1 MQGKQRS
8 KYDPRHRRAVVAI
21 QVAVFAVILVGFA
34 ALTLD
39 IGAMYNTR
47 SDLQRTAD
55 AAALA
60 AAARLSQ
67 YEDGSPIELARQVAQ
82 EFTEKNKVFGNSMT
96 LDPDSDVTFGR
107 ANYDASN
114 NTYSF
119 TPTELMPDAVEVRV
133 RHTSDS
139 VNGSVSLYFAR
150 IFGISETQM
159 SASALAIM
167 VPRDI
172 AIVADLSASHSDD
185 SELYH
190 YPLTEINLFDVWN
203 ALPGGADDISAC
215 AGVSCGSGQVCV
227 GGTCTASGPGA
238 HAGPAWG
245 YMDRLGFGTQTVGP
259 GYAPAS
265 DPGLVYLPYNL
276 NWTNAQLTAALTAQ
290 GYNATERSAI
300 MSKTQ
305 DASGYWPY
313 RVAVALG
320 LADWNSGI
328 PGGRWSLYGGAPGNN
343 NSTIGS
349 NELNWTET
357 ILSNNISASNTI
369 WLDYINNYMN
379 KTWSYMY
386 SADPNLRYRFGV
398 KTFTNYLLERRVQ
411 NNLTP
416 ELANTPHQPMQA
428 VKDAVDYMS
437 HLIDDMDSDDQLS
450 LEIYGTTS
458 RHEVDLS
465 HDALQVGT
473 RMLQMQA
480 GHYNGWTNTGAGIH
494 EGITELTGAR
504 GRSSAKKVI
513 VLLTDGNAN
522 CDASNNC
529 GSTEDDILIGNQYA
543 LDAAADAAAAGIRII
558 AVSVGA
564 DANTA
569 LMQQIA
575 DITSGEHFYA
585 SGTIDE
591 YSAQLRDIFER
602 IGGNRQVELIR

>member
-1 MQGKQRS
+1 MHAKQRS
-8 KYDPRHRRAVVAI
+8 MYDPRHRRAVVAI
-21 QVAVFAVILVGFA
+21 QVAVFAIVLVGFA

-39 IGAMYNTR
+39 IGAMYNTK

-67 YEDGSPIELARQVAQ
+67 YEDGTPIDLARLVAQ
-82 EFTEKNKVFGNSMT
+82 EFTEKNKVFGNT
-96 LDPDSDVTFGR
+96 ITIDPNSDVTFGR
-107 ANYDASN
+107 ANFDSATNSFA
-114 NTYSF
+114 F

-150 IFGISETQM
+150 VFGIAETQM

-190 YPLTEINLFDVWN
+190 YPLTEINLFEVWS
-203 ALPGGADDISAC
+203 ALPGGADDVSAC
-215 AGVSCGSGQVCV
+215 AGVSCSPGQVCV
-227 GGTCTASGPGA
+227 GGTCTATGPSA
-238 HAGPAWG
+238 LAGPSWG
-245 YMDRLGFGTQTVGP
+245 YMDQLGFGTETVGP
-259 GYAPAS
+259 GFSPTT

-290 GYNATERSAI
+290 GYNAAERTAI

-305 DASGYWPY
+305 DTLGYWPY
-313 RVAVALG
+313 RTAVALG
-320 LADWNSGI
+320 LANWDSGI
-328 PGGRWSLYGGAPGNN
+328 AGGRWSLYGATVGNN
-343 NSTIGS
+343 NSTVGS
-349 NELNWTET
+349 NELAWTET
-357 ILSNNISASNTI
+357 ILSNNTSASSTI

-386 SADPNLRYRFGV
+386 LANSSLRYRFGV
-398 KTFTNYLLERRVQ
+398 KTFTNYLMERRVQ
-411 NNLTP
+411 NSLTP
-416 ELANTPHQPMQA
+416 ELAGTPHQPMQA

-437 HLIDDMDSDDQLS
+437 HLIADMDSDDQLS
-450 LEIYGTTS
+450 LEIYGTTA
-458 RHEVDLS
+458 RHEVDLQ
-465 HDALQVGT
+465 HDALQIGT
-473 RMLQMQA
+473 RILQMQA
-480 GHYNGWTNTGAGIH
+480 GHYNGWTNTGAGIY
-494 EGITELTGAR
+494 EGINELTGPR
-504 GRSSAKKVI
+504 GRSSARKVI

-543 LDAAADAAAAGIRII
+543 IDAATDATAQGIRII

-602 IGGNRQVELIR
+602 ISGSRSVELIR

>member
-1 MQGKQRS
+1 MQVKQRS
-8 KYDPRHRRAVVAI
+8 KYDLSHRRAVVAI

-39 IGAMYNTR
+39 IGALYNTR

-67 YEDGSPIELARQVAQ
+67 YEDGSPIDLARQVAQ
-82 EFTEKNKVFGNSMT
+82 EFTEKNKVFGHSMT
-96 LDPDSDVTFGR
+96 LDPNSDVTFGR

-119 TPTELMPDAVEVRV
+119 VPTELMPDAVEVRV

-150 IFGISETQM
+150 VFGITETQM

-190 YPLTEINLFDVWN
+190 YPMTEINLFDVWN

-215 AGVSCGSGQVCV
+215 AGVSCSAGQVCV
-227 GGTCTASGPGA
+227 GGTCTATGPGA
-238 HAGPAWG
+238 QAGPTWG
-245 YMDRLGFGTQTVGP
+245 YMDQLGFGTQTVGP
-259 GYAPAS
+259 GYSPAA
-265 DPGLVYLPYNL
+265 DPGLLYLPYNV

-290 GYNATERSAI
+290 GYNATERTAI
-300 MSKTQ
+300 MSRTQ

-313 RVAVALG
+313 RAAVALG
-320 LADWNSGI
+320 LAEWNSGI
-328 PGGRWSLYGGAPGNN
+328 PGGRWSLNGGSPGNN

-357 ILSNNISASNTI
+357 ILSNNTSASTTI

-379 KTWSYMY
+379 KTWTYMY
-386 SADPNLRYRFGV
+386 AADSNFRYRFGV
-398 KTFTNYLLERRVQ
+398 KTFTNYLMERRVQ

-480 GHYNGWTNTGAGIH
+480 GHYNGWTNTGAGIY

-504 GRSSAKKVI
+504 GRASAKKVI

-522 CDASNNC
+522 CDAGNNC

-543 LDAAADAAAAGIRII
+543 LDAATDAAAAGIRII

>member
-1 MQGKQRS
+1 MQVKQRS
-8 KYDPRHRRAVVAI
+8 KGDPRHRRAVVAI

-34 ALTLD
+34 ALTID

-67 YEDGSPIELARQVAQ
+67 YEDGSPIDLARDVAR
-82 EFTEKNKVFGNSMT
+82 EFTERNKVFGNSLT
-96 LDPDSDVTFGR
+96 LDPNSDVTFGR
-107 ANYDASN
+107 AVFDSAS
-114 NTYSF
+114 SSFLF
-119 TPTELMPDAVEVRV
+119 TPTELAPDAVEVRV
-133 RHTSDS
+133 RHTADS

-150 IFGISETQM
+150 VFGITETQM

-172 AIVADLSASHSDD
+172 SIVADLSASHSDD

-203 ALPGGADDISAC
+203 ALPGGSDDIAAC
-215 AGVSCGSGQVCV
+215 EGVSCGSGQVCV
-227 GGTCTASGPGA
+227 GGTCSATGPGA
-238 HAGPAWG
+238 QAGPTWG
-245 YMDRLGFGTQTVGP
+245 YMDELGFGTETVGP

-265 DPGLVYLPYNL
+265 DPGLLYLPYNA
-276 NWTNAQLTAALTAQ
+276 NWTNAQLTSALTAQ
-290 GYNATERSAI
+290 GYNAAEVSAI
-300 MSKTQ
+300 MSRTQ
-305 DASGYWPY
+305 DTAGYWPY
-313 RVAVALG
+313 RVAVAMG
-320 LADWNSGI
+320 LAEWNSGI
-328 PGGRWSLYGGAPGNN
+328 PGGRWSLNGGTPGNN

-349 NELNWTET
+349 NELNWTESIFGKTTAASST
-357 ILSNNISASNTI
+357 IFV
-369 WLDYINNYMN
+369 DYINNYMN
-379 KTWSYMY
+379 KTWTYMY
-386 SADPNLRYRFGV
+386 SADSALRYRFGV

-437 HLIDDMDSDDQLS
+437 HLIHDMDSDDQLS

-458 RHEVDLS
+458 RHEVDLT
-465 HDALQVGT
+465 HDALLVGT
-473 RMLQMQA
+473 RLKQMQA
-480 GHYNGWTNTGAGIH
+480 GHYNGWTNTGAGIN
-494 EGITELTGAR
+494 EAINELTGPR
-504 GRSSAKKVI
+504 GRTSAKKVI

-543 LDAAADAAAAGIRII
+543 VDAATDAAAAGIRII

-575 DITSGEHFYA
+575 DITGGEHFYA

-602 IGGNRQVELIR
+602 IGGNRPVELIR

>member
-1 MQGKQRS
+1 MQAKWWLVG
-8 KYDPRHRRAVVAI
+8 DPRRRRAVVAI

-67 YEDGSPIELARQVAQ
+67 YENGSPIDLARLAAQ
-82 EFTEKNKVFGNSMT
+82 EFTEKNKVFGNSLT
-96 LDPDSDVTFGR
+96 IDPNADVTFGR
-107 ANYDASN
+107 ANYDSASN
-114 NTYSF
+114 SFAF
-119 TPTELMPDAVEVRV
+119 TPTELVPDAVEVRV
-133 RHTSDS
+133 RHTADS

-150 IFGISETQM
+150 IFGITEMQM

-172 AIVADLSASHSDD
+172 AVVADLSASHSDD

-190 YPLTEINLFDVWN
+190 YPMTEINLFDVWN
-203 ALPGGADDISAC
+203 ALPGGADDVSAC
-215 AGVSCGSGQVCV
+215 AGVSCNAGEVCV
-227 GGTCTASGPGA
+227 GGSCTTAGPGA
-238 HAGPAWG
+238 LAGPSWG
-245 YMDRLGFGTQTVGP
+245 YMDQLGFGTQTVGP
-259 GYAPAS
+259 GYSPAA
-265 DPGLVYLPYNL
+265 DPGLIYLPYNV

-300 MSKTQ
+300 MSRTQ
-305 DASGYWPY
+305 DTAGYWPY
-313 RVAVALG
+313 RTAVALG
-320 LADWNSGI
+320 LANWDSGI
-328 PGGRWSLYGGAPGNN
+328 AGGRWSLYGGSVGNN

-349 NELNWTET
+349 NELTWTET
-357 ILSNNISASNTI
+357 ILSNNISASSTI

-386 SADPNLRYRFGV
+386 VADANLRYRFGL
-398 KTFTNYLLERRVQ
+398 KTVTNYLMERRVS
-411 NNLTP
+411 NALTP

-428 VKDAVDYMS
+428 VKESVDYMS
-437 HLIDDMDSDDQLS
+437 HLINDMDTDDQLS
-450 LEIYGTTS
+450 LEVYGTTA

-473 RMLQMQA
+473 RLMQMQA
-480 GHYNGWTNTGAGIH
+480 GHYNGWTNTGAGIYTA
-494 EGITELTGAR
+494 ITELTGPR
-504 GRSSAKKVI
+504 GRASAQKLI

-522 CDASNNC
+522 CDATNNC
-529 GSTEDDILIGNQYA
+529 GSLEEDILIGNQYA
-543 LDAAADAAAAGIRII
+543 LDAATDAAALGIRIF

-575 DITSGEHFYA
+575 DIGQGEHFYA

-602 IGGNRQVELIR
+602 ISGSRPVQLIR